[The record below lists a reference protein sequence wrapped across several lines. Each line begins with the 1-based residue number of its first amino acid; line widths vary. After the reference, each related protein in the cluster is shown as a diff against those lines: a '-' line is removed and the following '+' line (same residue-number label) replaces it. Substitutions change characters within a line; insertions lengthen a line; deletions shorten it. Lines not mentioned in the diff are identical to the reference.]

1 MDELDQE
8 ILMQLKEDSR
18 RTVTEISKAIGRSHS
33 ATRVRVNNLMKSGI
47 ISRFTIELANYRD
60 ELLPRGYVD
69 VVLPNG
75 AKAERIASAL
85 EDIEEVCD
93 IALVTGKFTCQV
105 LIQCEATAKM
115 KELADVIQERLGSSE
130 SRVRIITGSIPG
142 YPRSN
147 NPIYLSHLLEESQ
160 SDTTEPEQGTSED
173 VPAIEDPSGPTPE
186 TGQNDQDLPEVVPVA
201 GMEDAPTED
210 SKIDGEDDDDV
221 VWSFSSPEERVVK
234 EERPVIGSSS

>member
-75 AKAERIASAL
+75 AKAERIASVL

-115 KELADVIQERLGSSE
+115 KELADIIQERLGSSE

-142 YPRSN
+142 YPKSN
-147 NPIYLSHLLEESQ
+147 NPIYLSHLVEKSQ
-160 SDTTEPEQGTSED
+160 PERETSED
-173 VPAIEDPSGPTPE
+173 ASAIEEPSGSSLNTE
-186 TGQNDQDLPEVVPVA
+186 QSDQDLPEVVSEA
-201 GMEDAPTED
+201 GAEDAPIMD
-210 SKIDGEDDDDV
+210 SETDHEDDDV

-234 EERPVIGSSS
+234 EERPVIGSTS